1 MKQRVILALR
11 YKIMLAFFVFLG
23 ASLLFVGLTYHR
35 HVIIQQ
41 KLKLVEEADD
51 LRNNVLEARRYEKN
65 LLLYGRTENYQEL
78 IHFIDLAKKQLA
90 HLLDALPSQ
99 PSLNLARKTS
109 TIFNDYRQAAIKY
122 FDAATNGGTAAA
134 EQKNIHRDQLRDLG
148 HILTGEIDNLVR
160 LERRRVDEL
169 VAGQKVSLFYSF
181 GAFLVVALFVVY
193 YLYFLVFLPLSAI
206 QTAASDIA
214 AGQVHEIPAVSAS
227 PEIKSLIA
235 VLNRMIQELDKKSEQ
250 LVQKEK
256 MASLGTLTSGVA
268 HELNNPL
275 NNIYTSTQI
284 LVEELENADP
294 GFQKKLLAGIEEQVE
309 KARDIVKSLLEFSR
323 EHEFKLTKVNIM
335 ELIEKT
341 LTLVQ
346 GELPAH
352 VDIVTDIPFD
362 FEVEL
367 DQRRI
372 SQALIN
378 LLLNSV
384 QAMEHTEGSI
394 RIGAYNRAH
403 DRTFSIEVQDS
414 GPGIR
419 EEDKSKIFDPFF
431 STKEDGS
438 GTGLGLYVTY
448 GIVQK
453 HGGRIDVS
461 SQPGQGTTFA
471 LILPVKQSK

>member
-1 MKQRVILALR
+1 
-11 YKIMLAFFVFLG
+11 
-23 ASLLFVGLTYHR
+23 
-35 HVIIQQ
+35 
-41 KLKLVEEADD
+41 
-51 LRNNVLEARRYEKN
+51 
-65 LLLYGRTENYQEL
+65 
-78 IHFIDLAKKQLA
+78 
-90 HLLDALPSQ
+90 
-99 PSLNLARKTS
+99 
-109 TIFNDYRQAAIKY
+109 
-122 FDAATNGGTAAA
+122 
-134 EQKNIHRDQLRDLG
+134 
-148 HILTGEIDNLVR
+148 
-160 LERRRVDEL
+160 
-169 VAGQKVSLFYSF
+169 
-181 GAFLVVALFVVY
+181 
-193 YLYFLVFLPLSAI
+193 
-206 QTAASDIA
+206 
-214 AGQVHEIPAVSAS
+214 
-227 PEIKSLIA
+227 
-235 VLNRMIQELDKKSEQ
+235 
-250 LVQKEK
+250 
-256 MASLGTLTSGVA
+256 
-268 HELNNPL
+268 
-275 NNIYTSTQI
+275 
-284 LVEELENADP
+284 
-294 GFQKKLLAGIEEQVE
+294 
-309 KARDIVKSLLEFSR
+309 
-323 EHEFKLTKVNIM
+323 M